1 MKKILTILLMFISFY
16 SFSQVGIST
25 NGSFTPTTT
34 LDVDGGTRVRGALK
48 LDSLT
53 PTSGY
58 NWLII
63 NSTGVVDTSSVG
75 GPTGPTGATGLTGP
89 TGLTGVTGLT
99 GPTGLLGTGTA
110 TGNTTYWNGTTWVL
124 NSSNIF
130 NSGTQV
136 GIGTTSPTS
145 TYLLTINPTTN
156 TLRGGIDMTL
166 SGMTSNANG
175 INITSSTQLAR
186 GFMYT
191 NSTNGLTNPVWGT
204 GAQLTTT
211 NIVSGYTGYRNS
223 SGLSYGVYGINGT
236 NSAYAT
242 NANTWA
248 LFAQGRAVI
257 SSESSPTSPLG
268 TDLEIRNTTT
278 GSSAPATLS
287 LRQSTSITSGNVMDN
302 INFGDNN
309 NTSPQAQI
317 QVRRSTPVTSG
328 LPTDMIFSTTP
339 DGSSTLTERMRLDNL
354 GNLKITANSASNTTG
369 QLQFTAGG
377 VSGNVT
383 KTIVFRKT
391 TSITTSNT
399 TATNIFDD
407 GYMRFGVWY
416 NSTSGRWC
424 LGMSPYNNQFYDYNF
439 LGNARYYNGTYYYTN
454 DALNNYVW
462 SLSDDISTTSGT
474 YYEIAGVLNT
484 ASYNY
489 GTGGTGM
496 VYAEG
501 TTTTNPFYEFSFFV
515 SYTPTSTQRL
525 VTVVVKAYY

>member
-166 SGMTSNANG
+166 SGMISNANG
-175 INITSSTQLAR
+175 INITSSTQQAR

-191 NSTNGLTNPVWGT
+191 NSTNSLTNPVWGT

-223 SGLSYGVYGINGT
+223 SGLSYGVYAITGT
-236 NSAYAT
+236 NSIPNYT

-248 LFAQGRAVI
+248 IFSQGRVVI

-278 GSSAPATLS
+278 GASAPATLS
-287 LRQSTSITSGNVMDN
+287 LRQTNSITAGNIMDN

-339 DGSSTLTERMRLDNL
+339 DGSSTLTERIR
-354 GNLKITANSASNTTG
+354 IRNSGAISFSGSSNTG
-369 QLQFTAGG
+369 
-377 VSGNVT
+377 
-383 KTIVFRKT
+383 T
-391 TSITTSNT
+391 TNQVLTSQ
-399 TATNIFDD
+399 
-407 GYMRFGVWY
+407 G
-416 NSTSGRWC
+416 
-424 LGMSPYNNQFYDYNF
+424 
-439 LGNARYYNGTYYYTN
+439 
-454 DALNNYVW
+454 
-462 SLSDDISTTSGT
+462 STTSPTWSVPLPSVSSTQVFSDLTQTYDLSGPKFSTTSTSLVTITDASLTLAAGT
-474 YYEIAGVLNT
+474 YLISASAEVQSDTSAAGALSIGMISGTSYYGLSSMLAYSPTYFTWVPWMTQARVVLT
-484 ASYNY
+484 SS
-489 GTGGTGM
+489 
-496 VYAEG
+496 
-501 TTTTNPFYEFSFFV
+501 TTTFLIQLSADSGT
-515 SYTPTSTQRL
+515 SYARNVRIYATRIQ
-525 VTVVVKAYY
+525 